1 MLSFCL
7 LINFFFSGALLS
19 SCQKKKQSTRITPE
33 SFAQCFFF
41 LKPISVCCI
50 YPIEYAIRLSDMKL
64 DHNPKELRV
73 STRKSIYSTCESAVR
88 WKKNPCTRQNEKRVK
103 TSKTKTEKAVL
114 LSFSH
119 VFPSYPVD
127 TDNMNNF
134 VTLLGKL
141 FKVWQGRLEVINYSN
156 VSSEPCRLRRASL
169 YNMHVRRRDETTP

>member
-1 MLSFCL
+1 ME
-7 LINFFFSGALLS
+7 
-19 SCQKKKQSTRITPE
+19 KK
-33 SFAQCFFF
+33 
-41 LKPISVCCI
+41 
-50 YPIEYAIRLSDMKL
+50 
-64 DHNPKELRV
+64 
-73 STRKSIYSTCESAVR
+73 
-88 WKKNPCTRQNEKRVK
+88 PCTRQNEKRVK

-156 VSSEPCRLRRASL
+156 VSSEPCRLHRASL

>member
-1 MLSFCL
+1 MPE
-7 LINFFFSGALLS
+7 
-19 SCQKKKQSTRITPE
+19 KKQSTRITPE

-41 LKPISVCCI
+41 FKPISVCCI

-64 DHNPKELRV
+64 GPRVDHNPKELRV

-88 WKKNPCTRQNEKRVK
+88 WKKKPCTRQNEKRVK

>member
-19 SCQKKKQSTRITPE
+19 SCQKKNNPPGLLQKVSRNV
-33 SFAQCFFF
+33 SFF

-88 WKKNPCTRQNEKRVK
+88 WKKKPCTRQNEKRVK